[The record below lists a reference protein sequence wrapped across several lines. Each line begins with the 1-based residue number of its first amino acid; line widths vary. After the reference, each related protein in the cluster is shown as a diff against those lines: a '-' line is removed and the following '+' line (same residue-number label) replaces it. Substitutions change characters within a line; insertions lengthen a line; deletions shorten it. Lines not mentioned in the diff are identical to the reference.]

1 LRAAQRRSN
10 PAALRRSRLGL
21 KSKVTGLLQ
30 RCAFRKDGVFVLL
43 RSLERKRMEVLET
56 KNIPLTT
63 DQESLVKQHMT
74 MVKRLAYYMLAHL
87 PRTVQLDDLI
97 QAGMLGLLEAAKHFD
112 STKGAQFSTYANIRI
127 RGFILDEVRKNDWVP
142 RSVYRHARMIA
153 QAARTIENRMSRPAK
168 DSEIADELHVTLQE
182 YYELQKDS
190 FSTQLYSLE
199 DLGLTEDVITSELG
213 LESTEPDDNAE
224 HADLMCQLSKMIQSL
239 PHNEKLVLSLYYE
252 HDLNLKE
259 IGEVL
264 GVSESRVSQIH
275 TLATHHLKTHLTE
288 EEEKG

>member
-1 LRAAQRRSN
+1 
-10 PAALRRSRLGL
+10 
-21 KSKVTGLLQ
+21 
-30 RCAFRKDGVFVLL
+30 
-43 RSLERKRMEVLET
+43 MEVLESQKETLSTESAALAT
-56 KNIPLTT
+56 K
-63 DQESLVKQHMT
+63 HMP
-74 MVKRLAYYMLAHL
+74 MVKKLAYYMLAHL

-97 QAGMLGLLEAAKHFD
+97 QAGMLGLLEAARHFD
-112 STKGAQFSTYANIRI
+112 PSKGAQFETYANIRI
-127 RGFILDEVRKNDWVP
+127 RGYILDEVRKNDWVP

-153 QAARTIENRMSRPAK
+153 QAAKAVENRLSRPAK

-182 YYELQKDS
+182 YHQLQKDS

-213 LESTEPDDNAE
+213 LETTEPDDHAE
-224 HADLMCQLSKMIQSL
+224 HDDLMLQLSKMIQSL

-275 TLATHHLKTHLTE
+275 TQATGHLKSHMSEDEDTFP
-288 EEEKG
+288 

>member
-1 LRAAQRRSN
+1 
-10 PAALRRSRLGL
+10 
-21 KSKVTGLLQ
+21 
-30 RCAFRKDGVFVLL
+30 
-43 RSLERKRMEVLET
+43 MEVLDPHKET
-56 KNIPLTT
+56 LSTEQAN
-63 DQESLVKQHMT
+63 LVKKHMS

-97 QAGMLGLLEAAKHFD
+97 QAGMLGLLEAARHFD
-112 STKGAQFSTYANIRI
+112 PTRGVQFETYANIRI
-127 RGFILDEVRKNDWVP
+127 RGSILDEVRKNDWVP
-142 RSVYRHARMIA
+142 RSVYRHARTLS
-153 QAARTIENRMSRPAK
+153 QAAKVVENRLSRPAK

-199 DLGLTEDVITSELG
+199 DLGLTEDVITAELG
-213 LESTEPDDNAE
+213 LETTEPDDNAE
-224 HADLMCQLSKMIQSL
+224 HDDLMLRMSKMIQSL

-275 TLATHHLKTHLTE
+275 TKATGHLKSHFE
-288 EEEKG
+288 DE